1 MLFRQYSSDFFNLVT
16 GIKKL
21 KIFYEY
27 GWIFLLI
34 VLTVLDFLNLPWVNS
49 INILHNPVLVPH
61 FFVCQPYYPP
71 PPKKKACWFLNFRPS
86 WLCPPLK
93 AWRHSLTIPC
103 SMFCLTFN
111 FNFPNYSNK
120 FNVQIESTQQHN
132 FQLKYIRTII
142 FQLSNQHFQFGPFLF
157 LSWIA
162 FVSVKST
169 NVKTRKGPFK

>member
-71 PPKKKACWFLNFRPS
+71 PPQKKSMLVFEFSTFLIMS
-86 WLCPPLK
+86 PPEGVT
-93 AWRHSLTIPC
+93 SFFDNP
-103 SMFCLTFN
+103 MFYVLFN
-111 FNFPNYSNK
+111 F
-120 FNVQIESTQQHN
+120 
-132 FQLKYIRTII
+132 
-142 FQLSNQHFQFGPFLF
+142 
-157 LSWIA
+157 
-162 FVSVKST
+162 
-169 NVKTRKGPFK
+169 

>member
-27 GWIFLLI
+27 GWIFLHI

-61 FFVCQPYYPP
+61 FFVFST
-71 PPKKKACWFLNFRPS
+71 FLIMS
-86 WLCPPLK
+86 PPLK

-132 FQLKYIRTII
+132 FQLKYISTII
-142 FQLSNQHFQFGPFLF
+142 FQLSNQHFQFGTFLF

-162 FVSVKST
+162 FLSVKST